1 MQIFNK
7 EGLVLGFRFKKQNT
21 IRQEEYLEK
30 QAKKFPKVLFY
41 IFLVYFILFSIY
53 IGGYIYFRN
62 TYELSEVFGASMQNT
77 LNPNVYSQNEGDDLV
92 YVNIKK
98 EPEKFDIIVIKDKDT
113 TGKEIKLIKRV
124 IGMPGDLI
132 TIKKDTGFGGDG
144 FYHIYY
150 GNRETQEIEKLDE
163 TYIKSYREWTNS
175 KISHTVGDIEY
186 EDEFHTNF
194 IVSGKYETYTIDG
207 TTFFEVPEDNIF
219 YLGDNRARSSDSR
232 ARGTGERKNVE
243 GVAEII
249 LSDAA
254 KTNANVFGIKF
265 KSIFSFLWKE
275 LTRFFAR

>member
-1 MQIFNK
+1 M
-7 EGLVLGFRFKKQNT
+7 LGFRFKKQNT

-77 LNPNVYSQNEGDDLV
+77 LNPNIYSQNDGDDLV

-98 EPEKFDIIVIKDKDT
+98 KPERFDIIVIKDKDSS
-113 TGKEIKLIKRV
+113 GKEIKLIKRV
-124 IGMPGDLI
+124 IGMPDDLI
-132 TIKKDTGFGGDG
+132 TIKKDTSGG
-144 FYHIYY
+144 FYHVYY
-150 GNRETQEIEKLDE
+150 VNRETKEIEKLDE
-163 TYIKSYREWTNS
+163 TYIKSYEDWTDS
-175 KISHTVGDIEY
+175 KSSYTVGDIEY
-186 EDEFHTNF
+186 EDEFYTNF
-194 IVSGKYETYTIDG
+194 IASGKYETEKIDG
-207 TTFFEVPEDNIF
+207 TTFFKVPENNIF

-232 ARGTGERKNVE
+232 ARGTGEIKNVE

>member
-1 MQIFNK
+1 M
-7 EGLVLGFRFKKQNT
+7 LGFRFKKQNT

-77 LNPNVYSQNEGDDLV
+77 LNPNIYSQNEGDDLV

-98 EPEKFDIIVIKDKDT
+98 KPERFDIIVIKDKDSS
-113 TGKEIKLIKRV
+113 GKEIKLIKRA

-132 TIKKDTGFGGDG
+132 TIKKDTRGGS
-144 FYHIYY
+144 YY
-150 GNRETQEIEKLDE
+150 VYYVNRETKEIEKLDE
-163 TYIKSYREWTNS
+163 TSYIKSYKDWTDS
-175 KISHTVGDIEY
+175 KSSYTVGDIEY
-186 EDEFHTNF
+186 EDEFYTNF
-194 IVSGKYETYTIDG
+194 IASGKYKKNIDTIDG
-207 TTFFEVPEDNIF
+207 TTFYKVPENNIF

-232 ARGTGERKNVE
+232 ARGTGEINNVE

>member
-1 MQIFNK
+1 M
-7 EGLVLGFRFKKQNT
+7 LGFRFKKQNT

-77 LNPNVYSQNEGDDLV
+77 LNPNIYSQNDGDDLV

-98 EPEKFDIIVIKDKDT
+98 KPEKFDIIVIKDKDSSD
-113 TGKEIKLIKRV
+113 KEIKLIKRV

-132 TIKKDTGFGGDG
+132 TIKKDTSADGDG
-144 FYHIYY
+144 FYHVYY
-150 GNRETQEIEKLDE
+150 GNLETQEIEKLDE
-163 TYIKSYREWTNS
+163 TYIKSYEDWTKS
-175 KISHTVGDIEY
+175 KSSYTVGDIEY
-186 EDEFHTNF
+186 EDEFYTNF
-194 IVSGKYETYTIDG
+194 IATRGKDETCEIDG
-207 TTFFEVPEDNIF
+207 TTFFIVPENHIF

-232 ARGTGERKNVE
+232 ARGTGEIKNVE

>member
-1 MQIFNK
+1 M
-7 EGLVLGFRFKKQNT
+7 LGFRFKKQNT

-77 LNPNVYSQNEGDDLV
+77 LNPNIYSQNDGDDLV

-98 EPEKFDIIVIKDKDT
+98 KPEKFDIIVIKDKDSS
-113 TGKEIKLIKRV
+113 GKEIKLIKRV

-132 TIKKDTGFGGDG
+132 TIKKDTSGGS
-144 FYHIYY
+144 YY
-150 GNRETQEIEKLDE
+150 VYYVNRETKEIEKLDE
-163 TYIKSYREWTNS
+163 TSYIKSYKDWTNS
-175 KISHTVGDIEY
+175 KISYTAGDIEY

-194 IVSGKYETYTIDG
+194 IASGKYETYEIDG
-207 TTFFEVPEDNIF
+207 TTFFKVPENNIF

-232 ARGTGERKNVE
+232 ARGTGEIKNVE

>member
-7 EGLVLGFRFKKQNT
+7 EGFVLGFRFKKQNT

-77 LNPNVYSQNEGDDLV
+77 LNPNIYSQNDGDDLV

-98 EPEKFDIIVIKDKDT
+98 KPERFDIIVIKDKDSS
-113 TGKEIKLIKRV
+113 GKEIKLIKRV
-124 IGMPGDLI
+124 IGMPDDLI
-132 TIKKDTGFGGDG
+132 TIKKDTSGGS
-144 FYHIYY
+144 YY
-150 GNRETQEIEKLDE
+150 VYYVNRETKEIEKLDE
-163 TYIKSYREWTNS
+163 TSYIKRYKDWTDSKSSY
-175 KISHTVGDIEY
+175 TVGDIEY
-186 EDEFHTNF
+186 EDEFYTNF
-194 IVSGKYETYTIDG
+194 IASGKYETEKIDG
-207 TTFFEVPEDNIF
+207 TTFFIVPENHIF

-232 ARGTGERKNVE
+232 ARGTGEIKNVE

-265 KSIFSFLWKE
+265 KSIFSFLWKK

>member
-77 LNPNVYSQNEGDDLV
+77 LNPNIYSQNDGDDLV

-98 EPEKFDIIVIKDKDT
+98 KPEKFDIIVIKDKDSS
-113 TGKEIKLIKRV
+113 GKEIKLIKRV

-132 TIKKDTGFGGDG
+132 TIKKDTSGGS
-144 FYHIYY
+144 YY
-150 GNRETQEIEKLDE
+150 VYYVNRETKEIEKLDE
-163 TYIKSYREWTNS
+163 TSYIKSYKDWTNS
-175 KISHTVGDIEY
+175 KISYTAGDIEY

-194 IVSGKYETYTIDG
+194 IASGKYETYTIDG
-207 TTFFEVPEDNIF
+207 TTFFEVPENNIF

-232 ARGTGERKNVE
+232 ARGTGEIKNVE

>member
-7 EGLVLGFRFKKQNT
+7 EGFRFKKQNT

-77 LNPNVYSQNEGDDLV
+77 LNPNIYSQNDGDDLV

-98 EPEKFDIIVIKDKDT
+98 KPERFDIIVIKDKDSS
-113 TGKEIKLIKRV
+113 GKEIKLIKRV
-124 IGMPGDLI
+124 IGMPDDLI
-132 TIKKDTGFGGDG
+132 TIKKDTSGGS
-144 FYHIYY
+144 YY
-150 GNRETQEIEKLDE
+150 VYYVNRETKEIEKLDE
-163 TYIKSYREWTNS
+163 TSYIKRYKDWTDSKSSY
-175 KISHTVGDIEY
+175 TVGDIEY
-186 EDEFHTNF
+186 EDEFYTNF
-194 IVSGKYETYTIDG
+194 IASGKYETEKIDG
-207 TTFFEVPEDNIF
+207 TTFFIVPENHIF

-232 ARGTGERKNVE
+232 ARGTGEIKNVE

-265 KSIFSFLWKE
+265 KSIFSFLWKK

>member
-1 MQIFNK
+1 M
-7 EGLVLGFRFKKQNT
+7 LGFRFKKQNT

-77 LNPNVYSQNEGDDLV
+77 LNPNIYSQNDGDDLV

-98 EPEKFDIIVIKDKDT
+98 KPEKFDIIVIKDKDSS
-113 TGKEIKLIKRV
+113 GKEIKLIKRA
-124 IGMPGDLI
+124 IGMPGNLI
-132 TIKKDTGFGGDG
+132 TIKKDGDG
-144 FYHIYY
+144 FYHVYY

-163 TYIKSYREWTNS
+163 TYIKSYEDWTKS
-175 KISHTVGDIEY
+175 KSSYTVGDIEY
-186 EDEFHTNF
+186 EDEFYTNF
-194 IVSGKYETYTIDG
+194 IASGKYKTYEIDG
-207 TTFFEVPEDNIF
+207 TTFFEVPDDHIF

-232 ARGTGERKNVE
+232 ARGTGEIKNVE

>member
-1 MQIFNK
+1 M
-7 EGLVLGFRFKKQNT
+7 LGFRFKKQNT

-77 LNPNVYSQNEGDDLV
+77 LNPNIYSQNDGDDLV

-98 EPEKFDIIVIKDKDT
+98 KPEKFDIIVIKDKDSSD
-113 TGKEIKLIKRV
+113 KEIKLIKRV

-132 TIKKDTGFGGDG
+132 TIKKDTSADGDG
-144 FYHIYY
+144 FYHVYY
-150 GNRETQEIEKLDE
+150 GNIETQEIEKLDE
-163 TYIKSYREWTNS
+163 TYIKSYSDWTNS
-175 KISHTVGDIEY
+175 KISTAGDIEY

-194 IVSGKYETYTIDG
+194 IASGKYKTYEIDG
-207 TTFFEVPEDNIF
+207 TTFFEVPDDHIF

-232 ARGTGERKNVE
+232 ARGTSEIKNVE

>member
-1 MQIFNK
+1 M
-7 EGLVLGFRFKKQNT
+7 LGFRFKKQNT

-77 LNPNVYSQNEGDDLV
+77 LNPNIYSQNEGDDLV

-98 EPEKFDIIVIKDKDT
+98 KPERFDIIVIKDKDSSD
-113 TGKEIKLIKRV
+113 KEIKLIKRV

-132 TIKKDTGFGGDG
+132 TIKKDTSGGS
-144 FYHIYY
+144 YY
-150 GNRETQEIEKLDE
+150 VYYVNRETKEIEKLDE
-163 TYIKSYREWTNS
+163 TSYIKSYKDWTNS
-175 KISHTVGDIEY
+175 KISTPGDIEY

-194 IVSGKYETYTIDG
+194 IASGKYKTYEIDG
-207 TTFFEVPEDNIF
+207 TTFFEVPENNIF

-232 ARGTGERKNVE
+232 ARGTGEIKNVE

>member
-1 MQIFNK
+1 M
-7 EGLVLGFRFKKQNT
+7 LGFRFKKQNT

-41 IFLVYFILFSIY
+41 VFLVYFILFSIY

-77 LNPNVYSQNEGDDLV
+77 LNPNIYSQNEGDDLV

-98 EPEKFDIIVIKDKDT
+98 KPDKFDIIVIKDKDSSE
-113 TGKEIKLIKRV
+113 KEIKLIKRA
-124 IGMPGDLI
+124 IGMPDDWI
-132 TIKKDTGFGGDG
+132 TIKKDTSAGGDG
-144 FYHIYY
+144 FYHVYY
-150 GNRETQEIEKLDE
+150 GNFETKEIEKLDE
-163 TYIKSYREWTNS
+163 TYIKSYRDWTNS
-175 KISHTVGDIEY
+175 KSSYTVGDIEY
-186 EDEFHTNF
+186 EDEFYTNF
-194 IVSGKYETYTIDG
+194 IASGKYETDEIDG
-207 TTFFEVPEDNIF
+207 TTFFKVRKNHIF

-232 ARGTGERKNVE
+232 ARGTGEIKNVE

>member
-1 MQIFNK
+1 M
-7 EGLVLGFRFKKQNT
+7 LGFRFKKQNT

-175 KISHTVGDIEY
+175 KISHIVGDIEY

>member
-7 EGLVLGFRFKKQNT
+7 EGFVLGFRFKKQNT

-77 LNPNVYSQNEGDDLV
+77 LNPNIYSQNDGDDLV

-98 EPEKFDIIVIKDKDT
+98 KPEKFDIIVIKDKDSSD
-113 TGKEIKLIKRV
+113 KEIKLIKRV

-132 TIKKDTGFGGDG
+132 TIKKDTSGGS
-144 FYHIYY
+144 YYVYY
-150 GNRETQEIEKLDE
+150 GNLETKEIEKLDE
-163 TYIKSYREWTNS
+163 TSYIKSYKDWTNS
-175 KISHTVGDIEY
+175 KISYTAGDIEY
-186 EDEFHTNF
+186 EDEFYTNF
-194 IVSGKYETYTIDG
+194 IASRKYTTHEIDG
-207 TTFFEVPEDNIF
+207 TTFFEVPDDHIF

-232 ARGTGERKNVE
+232 ARGTGEIKNVE

>member
-77 LNPNVYSQNEGDDLV
+77 LNPNIYSQNEGDDLV

-98 EPEKFDIIVIKDKDT
+98 KPEKFDIIVIKDKDSSE
-113 TGKEIKLIKRV
+113 KEIKLIKRA

-132 TIKKDTGFGGDG
+132 TIKKDTSEGGDG
-144 FYHIYY
+144 FYHVYY
-150 GNRETQEIEKLDE
+150 GNIETQEIEKLDE
-163 TYIKSYREWTNS
+163 TYIKSYRDWTNS
-175 KISHTVGDIEY
+175 KISYTAGDIEY

-194 IVSGKYETYTIDG
+194 IASGKYETYTIDG
-207 TTFFEVPEDNIF
+207 TTFFKVPENNIF

-232 ARGTGERKNVE
+232 ARGTGEIKNVE